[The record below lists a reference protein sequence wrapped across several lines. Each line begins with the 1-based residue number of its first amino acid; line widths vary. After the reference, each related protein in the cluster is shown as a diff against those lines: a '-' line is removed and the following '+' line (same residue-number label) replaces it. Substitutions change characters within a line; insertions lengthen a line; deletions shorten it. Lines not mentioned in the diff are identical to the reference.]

1 MVGAGLAAG
10 RHDLAGERSET
21 PLHAVAHDRA
31 ADLLGHGKADAH
43 RRIGVRAVADE
54 QHEPRGG
61 CSLAGVGGDEVGALR
76 EGD

>member
-21 PLHAVAHDRA
+21 PLHAVADDRA
-31 ADLLGHGKADAH
+31 ADFLGNGEADAH
-43 RRIGVRAVADE
+43 CRLGVRAVADE
-54 QHEPRGG
+54 EHEPWGG
-61 CSLAGVGGDEVGALR
+61 RPLAGVGGDEVGALR